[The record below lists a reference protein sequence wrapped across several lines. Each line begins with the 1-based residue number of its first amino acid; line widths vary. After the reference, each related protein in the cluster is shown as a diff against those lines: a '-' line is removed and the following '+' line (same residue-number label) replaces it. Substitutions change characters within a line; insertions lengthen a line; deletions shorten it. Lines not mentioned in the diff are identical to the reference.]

1 MSTFHITKIDN
12 FKNYSF
18 GECLIDIATALSLPT
33 PFIRG
38 SEMTKLHKKGIWV
51 IHIMQ
56 PGCEIEPKTKKIKFK
71 TFHTNKKIGA
81 QLLMQEMIARLCGRH
96 FFELQNHYS
105 HLYGRHDEEGMVI
118 RLTDSEQ
125 DPMRTHLA
133 ELEYLIRDVDVERY
147 NELFNND
154 ELCAQLAEED
164 KQHLEQEEKIKEMK
178 EKIETQEKQRKSQE
192 KRIQARNKDVRE
204 LKQKIECNDFEL
216 EADHDLIE
224 KLRADKKELQEK
236 VDTLTEELQDY
247 KRLLKENGF
256 DVEEVEVAMEE

>member
-1 MSTFHITKIDN
+1 MSTFRITKTGN

-18 GECLIDIATALSLPT
+18 RECLLDITTTLSLPT
-33 PFIRG
+33 PFISG
-38 SEMTKLHKKGIWV
+38 SEMTKLHKKSIWV

-56 PGCEIEPKTKKIKFK
+56 LGRETEPKTEKIKLK

-81 QLLMQEMIARLCGRH
+81 QLLMQEMITRLCGCH
-96 FFELQNHYS
+96 FSELQNHYS
-105 HLYGRHDEEGMVI
+105 HLYGRRDEKGMAIV
-118 RLTDSEQ
+118 LPDDKQ
-125 DPMRTHLA
+125 DPMRIHLA
-133 ELEYLIRDVDVERY
+133 ELEYLVRDVDVERY
-147 NELFNND
+147 NEMFKND
-154 ELCAQLAEED
+154 ELCAQLAEKD

-178 EKIETQEKQRKSQE
+178 EKFETQEKQRKSQE

-204 LKQKIECNDFEL
+204 LKQKLECNNFEL

-224 KLRADKKELQEK
+224 KLHADKRELQEK